1 MPTCPAGH
9 DSASS
14 DFCDVCGMRIGGSAD
29 ASAAAP
35 ETAGRRMPS
44 APSRPGE
51 SQLGPSQ
58 SAVPSAGGPPA
69 ACPRCGA
76 ASSGRFC
83 ESCGFDFDTGQA
95 AESSPPAAV
104 AAGDG
109 ALQPGTGPAA
119 AGGSAPEPG
128 SAPAPGGQAGWTAVM
143 ASDRAYYE
151 TVIAAGGPDAASIQF
166 PAYCPERRFRLT
178 GPQMRIGRHSSS
190 RGQEPEIDLTG
201 PPTDPGISRLHAVLI
216 AQPDGSWAIL
226 DPGSENGTS
235 VNGNELATGAPV
247 ALHDGD
253 QIHIGAWTVIT
264 VHTG

>member
-14 DFCDVCGMRIGGSAD
+14 DFCDVCGMRIGGSAG
-29 ASAAAP
+29 APAAAP
-35 ETAGRRMPS
+35 ETAGPGMQPV
-44 APSRPGE
+44 ASRPGE
-51 SQLGPSQ
+51 SQPGASQ
-58 SAVPSAGGPPA
+58 SAVPSAGEPPV

-76 ASSGRFC
+76 TSSGRFC
-83 ESCGFDFDTGQA
+83 ESCGFDFDTDQA
-95 AESSPPAAV
+95 AETSPPAAV

-109 ALQPGTGPAA
+109 ALHPGTAPGAV
-119 AGGSAPEPG
+119 GGSATEPG
-128 SAPAPGGQAGWTAVM
+128 SGPAPGSRPGWTAVV

-201 PPTDPGISRLHAVLI
+201 PPTDPGVSRLHAVLI
-216 AQPDGSWAIL
+216 AQPGGGWAIL

-235 VNGNELATGAPV
+235 VNGSDLATGAPV

-253 QIHIGAWTVIT
+253 QIRIGAWTVIT